1 MYTLAIGDRTYSS
14 WSLRGWLLFE
24 AFEIPVSLRTARM
37 YTDEFPKMLEEFKPA
52 TTVPSLL
59 IEGQDQAI
67 WDSLAIAETLHE
79 RHPDAGVWPKDA
91 ALRAMARSLTAEM
104 HSGFGALRD
113 ECTMNLEY
121 SYLDFPVSDA
131 VKANLARLEKI
142 WAIALEQSGGPW
154 LCGAYSAVDVFF
166 APVASRVATYNL
178 PLGAQAKTYV
188 EQHLNDGAFRRWRAM
203 GRAQNYRQ
211 DTYQLPYKKG
221 DWVGPAPL
229 PARPVEGVA
238 AKNTLCPYSE
248 KPIASDS
255 LAEIDG
261 QVIGFC
267 NQFCRDKS
275 VADAQAWP
283 KLVAL
288 LES

>member
-1 MYTLAIGDRTYSS
+1 
-14 WSLRGWLLFE
+14 
-24 AFEIPVSLRTARM
+24 M

-67 WDSLAIAETLHE
+67 WDSFAIAETLHE

-154 LCGAYSAVDVFF
+154 LCGIRCVLTPRNQSLRILWQRLTGRSSGFAISSAVTNRLRM
-166 APVASRVATYNL
+166 PKPGRNWL
-178 PLGAQAKTYV
+178 P
-188 EQHLNDGAFRRWRAM
+188 
-203 GRAQNYRQ
+203 
-211 DTYQLPYKKG
+211 
-221 DWVGPAPL
+221 
-229 PARPVEGVA
+229 
-238 AKNTLCPYSE
+238 S
-248 KPIASDS
+248 
-255 LAEIDG
+255 
-261 QVIGFC
+261 
-267 NQFCRDKS
+267 
-275 VADAQAWP
+275 
-283 KLVAL
+283 
-288 LES
+288 